1 MDGKALTI
9 IILFIVIV
17 GILLFGAILYQKS
30 ETMKPLDFRI
40 QESKQNGNF
49 NDYDYNYH
57 YKKLNRFNKL
67 ERKYDKI
74 DSPQFEKAV
83 LLYETGDY
91 RKAINI
97 LTDIKIQTKSSY
109 KTIPVY
115 YYIAASLVK
124 LKNDKKAM
132 LFLNRIFE
140 KMQPSIW
147 ATKATILYGQ
157 INRKYQYSNESLEYY
172 LHKAFMET
180 TDETKKNE
188 ISTQIGYLKLYRND
202 LDGAMRQ
209 FQKAATPLSR
219 IGKAR
224 VFIRQNKYWKAIS
237 IYEDILKNR
246 DFKNRDYFND
256 VKKAFCKQTYFYA
269 KKWFNKKDYDHA
281 YFYFK
286 KIINFFPES
295 VYGEAATFWTGELF
309 FNRRLYSIAIK
320 YYNRVISNSPK
331 NKDKDA
337 YLKKGIAYYNLKKY
351 SSAIH
356 SFNQLI
362 NKYDKSANSS
372 RAYNW
377 IKMCK
382 REITYRR

>member
-9 IILFIVIV
+9 IILFILIV
-17 GILLFGAILYQKS
+17 GILIFGAVLYQES
-30 ETMKPLDFRI
+30 DRMKPIDFRV
-40 QESKQNGNF
+40 QESRGSSISVNQNHRNM
-49 NDYDYNYH
+49 H
-57 YKKLNRFNKL
+57 RFNQLDVK
-67 ERKYDKI
+67 DNKI
-74 DSPQFEKAV
+74 DSPRFEKAV

-97 LTDIKIQTKSSY
+97 LTDIKTQTKSSY
-109 KTIPVY
+109 KTSAVY

-147 ATKATILYGQ
+147 STKATILYGQ

-180 TDETKKNE
+180 TDEGKKSE
-188 ISTQIGYLKLYRND
+188 ISTQIGYLKLYRNE

-209 FQKAATPLSR
+209 FQRAATPLAR
-219 IGKAR
+219 IGRAR

-237 IYEDILKNR
+237 IYEDILKHRN
-246 DFKNRDYFND
+246 FKNRDYFND
-256 VKKAFCKQTYFYA
+256 VKKAFCKQTYYYA
-269 KKWFNKKDYDHA
+269 KNWFKKKDYDHA

-286 KIINFFPES
+286 KIIDFFPES
-295 VYGEAATFWTGELF
+295 VYGEAATFWIGELF
-309 FNRRLYSIAIK
+309 FNRRLYSVAIK
-320 YYNRVISNSPK
+320 YYNKVISNSPK
-331 NKDKDA
+331 NKDRDA
-337 YLKKGIAYYNLKKY
+337 YLKKGISYYNLKKY
-351 SSAIH
+351 ASAIH
-356 SFNQLI
+356 SFNQLVS
-362 NKYDKSANSS
+362 KYDKSADNN
-372 RAYNW
+372 RAYSW

-382 REITYRR
+382 QEIIYRR